1 MARVGERGSIIS
13 FIVVG
18 VVLVGLVAGGI
29 YLAKHTLSPLAQQAG
44 TEVAV
49 TNPDDSPSTNGGDQE
64 PQDKTQAEK
73 DQAAKQ
79 AAEAE
84 KKAQAEREAQQ
95 AKEAKERE
103 QREQE
108 EQQASSDTDD
118 EEAAASEESTSE
130 SDYTLPQTGP
140 AEIVGTG
147 FILAVVTGS
156 AIAYRRSTQVL

>member
-64 PQDKTQAEK
+64 PQDKDKTQAEK
-73 DQAAKQ
+73 DEAAKQ

-84 KKAQAEREAQQ
+84 KKAQAEREAQ
-95 AKEAKERE
+95 EAKE
-103 QREQE
+103 REQE
-108 EQQASSDTDD
+108 EQQASSDSDD
-118 EEAAASEESTSE
+118 EEEAASEESVSE

-156 AIAYRRSTQVL
+156 VIAYRRSTQVL